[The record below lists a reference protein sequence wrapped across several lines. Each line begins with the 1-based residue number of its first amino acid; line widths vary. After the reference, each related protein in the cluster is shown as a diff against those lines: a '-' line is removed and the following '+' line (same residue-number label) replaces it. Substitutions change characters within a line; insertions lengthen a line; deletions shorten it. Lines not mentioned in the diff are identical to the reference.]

1 MITASCAVPP
11 EAEPGEAAD
20 IAVAGYS
27 IAGAGCSNVGYW
39 QALTPD
45 ELLGRVNANPGARSI
60 KRRPPSG
67 PSALSSHDQVKGTP
81 A

>member
-1 MITASCAVPP
+1 MITASRAVPP

-45 ELLGRVNANPGARSI
+45 ELLGRVNA
-60 KRRPPSG
+60 
-67 PSALSSHDQVKGTP
+67 TP
-81 A
+81 ALDQSNDGRPRGPRLCRHTTK